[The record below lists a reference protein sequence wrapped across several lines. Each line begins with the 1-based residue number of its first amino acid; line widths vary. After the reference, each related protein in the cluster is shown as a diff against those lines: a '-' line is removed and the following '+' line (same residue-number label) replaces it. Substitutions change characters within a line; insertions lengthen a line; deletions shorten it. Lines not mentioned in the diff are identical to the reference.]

1 MASTYIQKRWSLTD
15 LFPGQGSPEMQAAL
29 AELEQRVSD
38 FEGTRSRLTPEIE
51 APLLLDQLK
60 ALEAITHLIQRISGF
75 AELWFSENTQDQAA
89 QAFLSALENRLAEVA
104 NRVLFFSL
112 WWKGLE
118 EPPAQRLLKA
128 SGVYRYFLE
137 EMRHFRPHTLSE
149 PEEKVINLKDV
160 TGARALQ
167 TLYSMITNRYQF
179 ELSGGGREEAADPR
193 RTDGSRA
200 PIRPGGA
207 RRGLPGAVPRVRG

>member
-1 MASTYIQKRWSLTD
+1 VTGTYTQKRWSLLD
-15 LFPGQGSPEMQAAL
+15 LFPGQGSPEMKAAL
-29 AELEQRVSD
+29 AELEERVTR
-38 FEGTRSRLTPEIE
+38 FEGTRSRLTPEID
-51 APLLLDQLK
+51 PGLLLEQLK
-60 ALEAITHLIQRISGF
+60 VLESITHLIQRISGF
-75 AELWFSENTQDQAA
+75 AELWFSENTQDQEAL
-89 QAFLSALENRLAEVA
+89 AFLASLENRLAEVA

-118 EPPAQRLLKA
+118 ESRAQRLLEA
-128 SGVYRYFLE
+128 CGAYRYFLE

-179 ELSGGGREEAADPR
+179 ELDVAGVNRLKIVVDYGQNLDTGDWLNLCN
-193 RTDGSRA
+193 
-200 PIRPGGA
+200 A
-207 RRGLPGAVPRVRG
+207 RIVK